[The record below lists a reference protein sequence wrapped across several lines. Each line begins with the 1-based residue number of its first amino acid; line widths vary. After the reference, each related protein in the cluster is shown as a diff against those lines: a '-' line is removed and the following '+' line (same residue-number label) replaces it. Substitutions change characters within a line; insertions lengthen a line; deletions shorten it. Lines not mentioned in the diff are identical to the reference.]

1 MYLHVSQFGIF
12 DSEVKFPKMTISQM
26 RPVEEYE
33 LELYADEAPGQTCLN
48 GNWYALSQGTCVV
61 AKPGSTRR
69 SRLPFRCYY
78 IHLQTDDDELC
89 SLLQDLPECFV
100 LWQMQELLGLFNQM
114 LTAESAA
121 TAEDRLLVNS
131 CTLQIIR
138 HLVLQ
143 QKTAANIKTERVS
156 LHQKALL
163 SVDRY
168 IRENRDQELSL
179 NFLAAYCNLSPTY
192 FHSVFTEF
200 FQKTPAQYILACRI
214 AAAKTGLLVR
224 DYSLSAL
231 AADCGFSSQSYFC
244 YKFRKI
250 TGMTP
255 LEYRAKQ
262 LGKLKL

>member
-1 MYLHVSQFGIF
+1 MTHVFIVDTKTF
-12 DSEVKFPKMTISQM
+12 KYHL
-26 RPVEEYE
+26 EYMF
-33 LELYADEAPGQTCLN
+33 A
-48 GNWYALSQGTCVV
+48 GTG

-78 IHLQTDDDELC
+78 IHLQTDDPELC
-89 SLLQDLPECFV
+89 GLLQELPDCFV
-100 LWQMQELLGLFNQM
+100 LWQMQELLGLWGQM
-114 LTAESAA
+114 LAAESVSSP
-121 TAEDRLLVNS
+121 EDRLLISS
-131 CTLQIIR
+131 CVLQIIR
-138 HLVLQ
+138 LMVLQ

-156 LHQKALL
+156 LHQKTLL
-163 SVDRY
+163 SVERY
-168 IRENRDQELSL
+168 IRENLDQELSL
-179 NFLAAYCNLSPTY
+179 NSLASYCNLSPTY

-244 YKFRKI
+244 YKFRQI

>member
-1 MYLHVSQFGIF
+1 MSHDGVLYSIAEDEEL
-12 DSEVKFPKMTISQM
+12 TI
-26 RPVEEYE
+26 
-33 LELYADEAPGQTCLN
+33 A
-48 GNWYALSQGTCVV
+48 
-61 AKPGSTRR
+61 
-69 SRLPFRCYY
+69 
-78 IHLQTDDDELC
+78 
-89 SLLQDLPECFV
+89 QDL
-100 LWQMQELLGLFNQM
+100 LDIWNQM
-114 LTAESAA
+114 LPAESVRSP
-121 TAEDRLLVNS
+121 EDRLLVNS

-138 HLVLQ
+138 LLSLQ

-156 LHQKALL
+156 LHQKTLL

-168 IRENRDQELSL
+168 IREHLDQELSL
-179 NFLAAYCNLSPTY
+179 NFLASYCNLSPTY

-231 AADCGFSSQSYFC
+231 AADCRFSSQSYFC
-244 YKFRKI
+244 YKFRSI